1 MPRAADAPGAICS
14 SCPQAALWEPSSGAG
29 KATFPGCLAYLQG
42 DRRRPQSSTAQA
54 SWWQCAGW
62 VGMGAAAVTGHQ
74 EGAAGAGR
82 KRDSSWN
89 QPGVLDHADALGA
102 ASGVSRDISAGQ
114 RGWPSVPGWPAG
126 AVPASRRRRW
136 NLQPSNLSLCC
147 GSRRGPCRQIR
158 ALSPELS
165 SLKQRLI
172 FFSSYPSSVWPQWA
186 LSERLLNQ

>member
-1 MPRAADAPGAICS
+1 MHRAADAPGAICS

-42 DRRRPQSSTAQA
+42 DRRRPQSSTAQT
-54 SWWQCAGW
+54 SLWQCAGW

-82 KRDSSWN
+82 KRDSGWN

-102 ASGVSRDISAGQ
+102 ASGVSCDISAGQ

-126 AVPASRRRRW
+126 AVPASRRRPPRKSDGGICSPGPA
-136 NLQPSNLSLCC
+136 LQPELVLWDPERAVQAN
-147 GSRRGPCRQIR
+147 PCAQ
-158 ALSPELS
+158 P
-165 SLKQRLI
+165 
-172 FFSSYPSSVWPQWA
+172 
-186 LSERLLNQ
+186 